1 MKDINF
7 KRIISLFKD
16 IFNNP
21 AVTKT
26 QSGIQDFADSVKN
39 LFRKK
44 ENQEVQPQDINNPLK
59 LPAEIEA
66 EFRFS
71 NDRQRNYSTIAE
83 KNKKPEFLNLPAQ
96 SSYVKPIEEAL
107 AGEMEENY

>member
-7 KRIISLFKD
+7 KKIITPFKD

-26 QSGIQDFADSVKN
+26 QASIQDFADSVKS
-39 LFRKK
+39 LFYKNETPETK
-44 ENQEVQPQDINNPLK
+44 SQDINNYLK
-59 LPAEIEA
+59 SPAEIEA
-66 EFRFS
+66 EFRFIGDKQKNFS
-71 NDRQRNYSTIAE
+71 AIAD
-83 KNKKPEFLNLPAQ
+83 KDKKPEFLNLPAQ
-96 SSYVKPIEEAL
+96 PSHIKPLEEAL

>member
-7 KRIISLFKD
+7 KRIISPFKD

-21 AVTKT
+21 VVTKT

-66 EFRFS
+66 EFRF
-71 NDRQRNYSTIAE
+71 NGDKQRNYAAVSD
-83 KNKKPEFLNLPAQ
+83 KDMKPEFLNLPAN
-96 SSYVKPIEEAL
+96 SYVKPLEEAL